1 MLTVCTPR
9 HSHGRLFLFNTMV
22 TSKWRAKLSE
32 YALDPYL
39 KLTRGRLGEA
49 GGIDLQPP
57 EEHPTDSVLFLSPEK
72 CSGEMGATV
81 QPQIWLPPTAEPIA
95 PRHGWAAGLR
105 RRATHRSPFA
115 ATAPVGA
122 QPAEPASGSP
132 GSSAGCS
139 SAVVE
144 DQTQGAR
151 RMGEQRADVWA
162 FGCLLTRLALHSKRA
177 KQHSKQHSKMTTD
190 DQLAEDMYGW
200 KEDESVSK
208 DVPGKDLP
216 GRFTSRSKLVAATTL
231 PEPAAAVLAAEDRP
245 LSRRIP
251 RVHLKFQAIGELSR
265 HLKTARR
272 ISEAGSDHIDSNATS
287 APPPSAPPSPPETSP
302 TDADAAPALTSVGAH
317 ETSAEEYAAEHPNAE
332 VSAAIRTQT
341 SAEELENAQSSL
353 IAPRSVAPP
362 GISRR
367 QQRGHVTFAPNLP
380 QRASSWEPQ
389 GAAESDAMTHPAL
402 NRSVSALQLGP
413 AATAFRRV
421 KQSRALSKS
430 GAQPADVKEAT
441 RRPAPTRYVVML
453 RLCQDKVSPLDGV
466 TLSCC
471 PRPLLQLATQCCSRD
486 PEERPCLAA
495 VLEQLHG
502 RIILS
507 VDAPAHGV
515 GARRPLPACE
525 GWTDAVERTWLR
537 KEPMNDHAGV
547 FAPDD
552 VHAAGSDYDC

>member
-1 MLTVCTPR
+1 
-9 HSHGRLFLFNTMV
+9 MV
-22 TSKWRAKLSE
+22 TSNWRAKLSE

-49 GGIDLQPP
+49 GGIDLLPSKP
-57 EEHPTDSVLFLSPEK
+57 EQHPATTALFLSPEK
-72 CSGEMGATV
+72 CSGKMAATV
-81 QPQIWLPPTAEPIA
+81 QTLWLPPSAKPVA
-95 PRHGWAAGLR
+95 PRRQWAGELR
-105 RRATHRSPFA
+105 RRAQRSGMQRGKA
-115 ATAPVGA
+115 APSTSLDT
-122 QPAEPASGSP
+122 QPDEPKRIVP
-132 GSSAGCS
+132 KWL
-139 SAVVE
+139 
-144 DQTQGAR
+144 
-151 RMGEQRADVWA
+151 GEQRADVWA

-177 KQHSKQHSKMTTD
+177 KEHSKMTTD
-190 DQLAEDMYGW
+190 DRLAEDMYGW

-245 LSRRIP
+245 LSRRNP
-251 RVHLKFQAIGELSR
+251 RVALKFQAIGELSR

-272 ISEAGSDHIDSNATS
+272 ISEAGPDHIDSS

-317 ETSAEEYAAEHPNAE
+317 ETSAEYAAQHPSAE
-332 VSAAIRTQT
+332 VSAAIRTRT
-341 SAEELENAQSSL
+341 SAEELENTQSSL
-353 IAPRSVAPP
+353 LAPRSVAPQ

-367 QQRGHVTFAPNLP
+367 QQRGHVTFAPNL
-380 QRASSWEPQ
+380 QRASTWEPQ

-402 NRSVSALQLGP
+402 NRSVSPLQLGP

-430 GAQPADVKEAT
+430 GAQPADANKEAT

-525 GWTDAVERTWLR
+525 GWTNAVERTWLR
-537 KEPMNDHAGV
+537 KEPMNDHPGV
-547 FAPDD
+547 FAPDG